1 MENLEHVDHML
12 MISCHSHMEVDSM
25 RAHMENQSDTLNIY
39 VPNEWPVV
47 ASVGHKNPYF
57 VDIFETND
65 VKEP

>member
-1 MENLEHVDHML
+1 
-12 MISCHSHMEVDSM
+12 M

>member
-1 MENLEHVDHML
+1 MQNLEHVDHML

-25 RAHMENQSDTLNIY
+25 RACIENQSDTLNTY
-39 VPNEWPVV
+39 VPNEWAVV
-47 ASVGHKNPYF
+47 ASVVHKNPYF